1 MNSGF
6 LMPQRHLLYV
16 QTKYISKTK
25 KTDKNLMYW
34 SLKKLP
40 TKERKYYL
48 IKIEIILIN
57 LKLNYGSTEFCTLCH
72 CKAEPCGV

>member
-1 MNSGF
+1 
-6 LMPQRHLLYV
+6 
-16 QTKYISKTK
+16 
-25 KTDKNLMYW
+25 MYW